1 MMLTL
6 SMKIIATINQESE
19 SSKNKMK
26 AACKASAIIRRI
38 NGDANQAMDLKEH
51 DFLLKIFSTNET

>member
-1 MMLTL
+1 
-6 SMKIIATINQESE
+6 MKIIATINQESE

-38 NGDANQAMDLKEH
+38 NRDA
-51 DFLLKIFSTNET
+51 S